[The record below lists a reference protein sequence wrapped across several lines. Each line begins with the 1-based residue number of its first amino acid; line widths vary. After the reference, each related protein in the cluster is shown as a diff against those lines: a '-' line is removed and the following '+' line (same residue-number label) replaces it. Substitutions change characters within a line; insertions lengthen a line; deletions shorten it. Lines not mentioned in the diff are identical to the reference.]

1 MAKHAM
7 QPNGFSLVEMA
18 MVLVIL
24 GLMLGG
30 LVLPLSAQIEQNHQ
44 AQTRL
49 ALAETQAAL
58 LGFAMLNGR
67 LPCPASSTS
76 NGVEDPAGGGVCNH
90 PFDGFVPAVT
100 LSIRPTDS
108 HGYALDAWGSEAT
121 HRIRYAV
128 TTSNSSAF
136 TSSINSLSLNPNLH
150 VCAAANNIS
159 ATACHASVT
168 TLSATAVAV
177 LISSGKSNM
186 ASDEEAANRD
196 NNITF
201 VSHEPTSQFDDQL
214 SWLSYPLLAHE
225 LVNAGKLP

>member
-1 MAKHAM
+1 MAI
-7 QPNGFSLVEMA
+7 
-18 MVLVIL
+18 VLAIL
-24 GLMLGG
+24 GLLLGG
-30 LVLPLSAQIEQNHQ
+30 LILPLSAQIDQHHH
-44 AQTRL
+44 AQTRKS
-49 ALAETQAAL
+49 LAEIQDAL
-58 LGFAMLNGR
+58 LGFATLNGR

-100 LSIRPTDS
+100 LGIMPTDNS
-108 HGYALDAWGSEAT
+108 GYALDAWGSGENN
-121 HRIRYAV
+121 RIRYAV
-128 TTSNSSAF
+128 TTANSSAF
-136 TSSINSLSLNPNLH
+136 TSAINSLSLNPNLH
-150 VCAAANNIS
+150 LCAAATSIS
-159 ATACHASVT
+159 ASACHASVT
-168 TLSATAVAV
+168 TLSASAVAV

-214 SWLSYPLLAHE
+214 TWLSYPLLAHE